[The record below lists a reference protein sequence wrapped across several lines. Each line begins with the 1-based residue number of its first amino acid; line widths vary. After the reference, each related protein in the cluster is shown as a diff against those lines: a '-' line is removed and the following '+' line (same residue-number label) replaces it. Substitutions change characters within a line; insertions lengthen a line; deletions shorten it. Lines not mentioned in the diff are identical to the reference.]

1 MMNTSSMFHGDLVTT
16 NRILYTPSSF
26 ARTNLLHLQEIGEL
40 QAEKPHTSQRSSL
53 QSYLFMI
60 VLSGSGT
67 LTYRGEEHQLS
78 AGQCVWIDCQNAY
91 AHRTSDALWKLQWV
105 HFYGPTLNEIYRKYT
120 ERGGSPVISTK
131 RAAAFSQH
139 WQKLFETASTFDH
152 IRDMRINEQLGTL
165 LTLLME
171 ESWHPET
178 QSKHAPKRQ
187 LLQKI
192 RDYLDLHYAEKIN
205 LDNLAAEFF
214 INKYYLT
221 RIFHEQ
227 FGVTIN
233 TYLTSVR
240 ITQAKQLLR
249 FSDMSMEDIAVAC
262 GLQNANYLN
271 RVFRKVEGIGPRAYR
286 NDW

>member
-1 MMNTSSMFHGDLVTT
+1 MSV
-16 NRILYTPSSF
+16 NRY
-26 ARTNLLHLQEIGEL
+26 
-40 QAEKPHTSQRSSL
+40 
-53 QSYLFMI
+53 
-60 VLSGSGT
+60 
-67 LTYRGEEHQLS
+67 
-78 AGQCVWIDCQNAY
+78 
-91 AHRTSDALWKLQWV
+91 
-105 HFYGPTLNEIYRKYT
+105 
-120 ERGGSPVISTK
+120 
-131 RAAAFSQH
+131 
-139 WQKLFETASTFDH
+139 
-152 IRDMRINEQLGTL
+152 
-165 LTLLME
+165 
-171 ESWHPET
+171 
-178 QSKHAPKRQ
+178 RQ

-205 LDNLAAEFF
+205 LDNLSAEFF

-227 FGVTIN
+227 YGVTIN